1 MEKEKKKF
9 KDSALF
15 GAIKN
20 LAPEIL
26 DKATDIASTIYPPL
40 GIVNT
45 LVDSGLDALKNKGKQ
60 SEEAIAQ
67 LKEARAEYTEQ
78 YLEFYK
84 MEVEDR
90 KSARLREVALAQAGK
105 FDFMMILSGLVG
117 LACFSL
123 IVYAVLF
130 TNLPENALIH
140 QLIGMVEG
148 VAVSIFA
155 YYFGS
160 SKGSKDKDKPK

>member
-15 GAIKN
+15 GAIKQF
-20 LAPEIL
+20 APEII
-26 DKATDIASTIYPPL
+26 DKATDIAASVYPPL

-45 LVDSGLDALKNKGKQ
+45 IVDAGLDKMKEKGG
-60 SEEAIAQ
+60 SAEAITAI
-67 LKEARAEYTEQ
+67 KEARAEYTEEHV
-78 YLEFYK
+78 EFYK
-84 MEVEDR
+84 QEVEDR
-90 KSARLREVALAQAGK
+90 KSARLREVALAQVGK

-117 LACFSL
+117 LSCFGV

-160 SKGSKDKDKPK
+160 SKGSKDKDK